1 MYFNELLDSLTM
13 GELRQVYLN
22 SNCQL
27 EVDACHRRELAVL
40 TRGVLRDMHS
50 KLFLKAG
57 RVRVNVLEGVA
68 DYALIPEAVV
78 GDVDAIPTPYLQP
91 LGGSPIRDFLQV
103 LQIKIPLSDNTCA
116 PAKVDRWNDE
126 HSFYIMGANTIS
138 IPVKYDCDHFIVEYK
153 AQCAPIDIDMAVDS
167 PESVWIGINPAH
179 EEALRLG
186 VAARKLGTNS
196 IDPGKGEN
204 MKYLQL
210 YVQEL
215 NAIASSGVGIVTAD
229 VGNRRLLVD
238 GWE

>member
-50 KLFLKAG
+50 KLFLRGGKL
-57 RVRVNVLEGVA
+57 RVNVLEGQP
-68 DYALIPEAVV
+68 DYRLIPEAVV
-78 GDVDAIPTPYLQP
+78 GAAEALPEPYIVHIAGNPVGDLLQ
-91 LGGSPIRDFLQV
+91 I
-103 LQIKIPLSDNTCA
+103 LQIKIPLEDGTYA

-138 IPVKYDCDHFIVEYK
+138 TPVKYDSDHFIVEYK
-153 AQCAPIDIDMAVDS
+153 AQCSTIPIDQAVES

-196 IDPGKGEN
+196 IDPGRGEN

-210 YVQEL
+210 YAQEL
-215 NAIASSGVGIVTAD
+215 NAIADSGVGIIAPD
-229 VGNRRLLVD
+229 VGSRRLLID